1 MISLERGDVYIA
13 PEEKLMDSA
22 VQCEAV
28 DPATMAT
35 VVYMIPV
42 LAVQKGMASHEGKGV
57 FAKHGYIARVP
68 VAKRFWPS
76 AK

>member
-22 VQCEAV
+22 VQYEAV

-42 LAVQKGMASHEGKGV
+42 LAVQKGMA
-57 FAKHGYIARVP
+57 
-68 VAKRFWPS
+68 
-76 AK
+76 